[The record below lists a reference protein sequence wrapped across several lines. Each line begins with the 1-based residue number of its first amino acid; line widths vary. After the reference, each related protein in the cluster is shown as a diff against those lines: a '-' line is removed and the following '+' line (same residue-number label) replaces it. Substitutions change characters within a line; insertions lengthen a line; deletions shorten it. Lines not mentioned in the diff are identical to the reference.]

1 MFQTNQKY
9 TIPAIASQ
17 FEPPPRTPGAVV
29 IRFCTAMC
37 CVIIRR
43 MQKTIEKQH
52 NAAADAGSRH
62 SNKSRRK
69 ASKADSADRHRLYEQ
84 AVQDVDHE
92 FEFVDTTFRK
102 IRGRRAS
109 LLREDFCGTANMS
122 CNWVRKRRG
131 NHAIGVDIDPEVL
144 DWGRK
149 NNVAGLQPN
158 ARERIEL
165 VQDDVLKVKTVPVDI
180 VTAMNFS
187 YQLFKTRKQ
196 LKAYFSC
203 VRESLAD
210 DGILFMDAYGGY
222 DSYRE
227 IKEKRK
233 LKDFTYIWEQEHYNP
248 ITGEMLC
255 HIHFR
260 FPDKSK
266 LRYAFS
272 YNWRLWTLP
281 ELREL
286 LEEAGFSRV
295 TVHWEGTDEET
306 GEGDGIYSPAT
317 VGDADPSWVCFL
329 TAEK

>member
-1 MFQTNQKY
+1 M
-9 TIPAIASQ
+9 
-17 FEPPPRTPGAVV
+17 R
-29 IRFCTAMC
+29 

-43 MQKTIEKQH
+43 MQTNKKNQQ
-52 NAAADAGSRH
+52 NATTNATGRH
-62 SNKSRRK
+62 SNKQRPTATR
-69 ASKADSADRHRLYEQ
+69 AQSADRHKLYELS
-84 AVQDVDHE
+84 VQDVDHE
-92 FEFVDTTFRK
+92 YEFVDTTFRK
-102 IRGRRAS
+102 IRGRRAN

-122 CNWVRKRRG
+122 CKWVKSRG
-131 NHAIGVDIDPEVL
+131 KNHAIGVDIDPEVL
-144 DWGRK
+144 DWGK
-149 NNVAGLQPN
+149 THNIAKLKPD

-165 VQDDVLKVKTVPVDI
+165 IQQDVLKVKTVPVDV

-187 YQLFKTRKQ
+187 YQLFKTREQ
-196 LKAYFSC
+196 LKDYFSS
-203 VRESLAD
+203 VRASLAD

-233 LKDFTYIWEQEHYNP
+233 LKGFTYIWEQAHYNP
-248 ITGEMLC
+248 ISGEMTC
-255 HIHFR
+255 YIHFK

-266 LRYAFS
+266 LRRAFS

-286 LEEAGFSRV
+286 LDEAGFANV

-317 VGDADPSWVCFL
+317 VGDADPSWVCFI

>member
-1 MFQTNQKY
+1 V
-9 TIPAIASQ
+9 
-17 FEPPPRTPGAVV
+17 RTPAAFV
-29 IRFCTAMC
+29 IQFCAAMR
-37 CVIIRR
+37 CVIIRH
-43 MQKTIEKQH
+43 MQKPHKKQKT
-52 NAAADAGSRH
+52 AVGDRTGSH
-62 SNKSRRK
+62 SHKPGKKVTR
-69 ASKADSADRHRLYEQ
+69 AESADRHRLYEL

-92 FEFVDTTFRK
+92 FDFVDTTFRK
-102 IRGRRAS
+102 IRGRRAN

-122 CNWVRKRRG
+122 CKWVKSRG
-131 NHAIGVDIDPEVL
+131 KNRAIGVDIDPEVL

-149 NNVAGLQPN
+149 HNIAKLRPD

-165 VQDDVLKVKTVPVDI
+165 IQEDVLDVKTVPVDV

-196 LKAYFSC
+196 LKDYFSS
-203 VRESLAD
+203 VRASLAD

-233 LKDFTYIWEQEHYNP
+233 LKGFTYIWEQAHYSP
-248 ITGEMLC
+248 ISGEMTC
-255 HIHFR
+255 YIHFK

-266 LRYAFS
+266 LRRAFS

-286 LEEAGFSRV
+286 LDEAGFSRV

-317 VGDADPSWVCFL
+317 VGDADPSWVCFI